1 MGGGGAIV
9 RSWNDCHFFNIPFS
23 RAALGVVAATCNL
36 GLSVGIDHW
45 DTVFN
50 AVMRARECLR
60 VRVGW

>member
-1 MGGGGAIV
+1 M
-9 RSWNDCHFFNIPFS
+9 
-23 RAALGVVAATCNL
+23 GVVAATIVCNL

>member
-1 MGGGGAIV
+1 MTVISSTSLSAGWLV
-9 RSWNDCHFFNIPFS
+9 
-23 RAALGVVAATCNL
+23 GVVAATCNL
-36 GLSVGIDHW
+36 GLRVGIDHW